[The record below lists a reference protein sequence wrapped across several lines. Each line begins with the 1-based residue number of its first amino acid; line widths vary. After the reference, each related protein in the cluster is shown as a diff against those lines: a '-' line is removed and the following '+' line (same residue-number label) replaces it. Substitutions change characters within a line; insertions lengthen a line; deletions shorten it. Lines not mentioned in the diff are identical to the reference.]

1 MSEKGTIVATG
12 VSSPLS
18 APDPAQLDDFYRRY
32 FLPLVRRATWKHRL
46 EKEDA
51 RDIVQ
56 EAFLIALVKLDP
68 QRNPKAW
75 LIQVVDHLSVNFQ
88 RKVIRRAKLVSRW
101 SPADAGLAAKELT
114 REGVE
119 VDESRLA
126 ALPFRL
132 PVQWVNRPH
141 LDFRGYAGTV
151 ASGSVARKCPASPD
165 S

>member
-18 APDPAQLDDFYRRY
+18 APDPAQLDAFYRRY

-119 VDESRLA
+119 VDEETYDS
-126 ALPFRL
+126 
-132 PVQWVNRPH
+132 
-141 LDFRGYAGTV
+141 AG
-151 ASGSVARKCPASPD
+151 GEY
-165 S
+165 